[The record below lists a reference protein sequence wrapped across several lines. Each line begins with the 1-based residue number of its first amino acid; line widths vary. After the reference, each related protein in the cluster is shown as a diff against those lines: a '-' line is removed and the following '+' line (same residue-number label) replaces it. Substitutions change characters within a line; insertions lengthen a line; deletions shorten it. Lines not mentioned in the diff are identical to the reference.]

1 MHWEALHLSKVAC
14 VHRTGLRLGQDGK
27 RCIDIDE
34 CAEGTAQCDQECVNQ
49 DPRETGRQ
57 YVCKCRSG
65 YSIDIDN
72 QHKCITKVQ
81 APESFPHD
89 ILDKLLPYND
99 VSTASES

>member
-1 MHWEALHLSKVAC
+1 M
-14 VHRTGLRLGQDGK
+14 HRTGLRLGEDRK

-34 CAEGTAQCDQECVNQ
+34 CAEATAQCDQECVNQ

-72 QHKCITKVQ
+72 QHKCITKVSLQ
-81 APESFPHD
+81 RGFPHTAPD
-89 ILDKLLPYND
+89 SHLPLL
-99 VSTASES
+99 